1 MTDVRPPLPPDDNVT
16 VLRPELDGP
25 PAAAEPEPVVEAE
38 EYPPDP
44 EETIDTQEISL
55 TELRAAA
62 LAAGVEVDE
71 VEVPV
76 HGRAGGVVDLAG
88 AEREEAPATAT
99 TATDLAPDAEATPEP
114 EPEPE
119 PETETE
125 TEPDAERPAVAT
137 SAGPFG
143 EPGAPVEGDA
153 DDAGGTE
160 ADGIDP
166 RMQERRAA
174 VTTAQL
180 ARRRRLVLL
189 GVVVASA
196 IGVVWLIVQS
206 PFLSVQHVQ
215 VQGATKAT
223 RLAVEQ
229 AAAVKDGSALL
240 FLDTGAI
247 ERRVQRLPWVAKASV
262 SRDLP
267 NGITITV
274 VERLP
279 VAWVRRPAPVGSP
292 PGTLGPVAVVDVSGV
307 VLDDQ
312 PAPPAGLPEIIGLD
326 RVPRRGEHLASRAP
340 EAMAELPAPLRAQT
354 AALVV
359 RNGQGVLQLM
369 PVPGGGPPAA
379 EEVRL
384 GRLDEVGQ
392 KGAAA
397 LAVLD
402 QLLRDGDRVRYV
414 DVRVPGSP
422 ATR

>member
-1 MTDVRPPLPPDDNVT
+1 MTDVRPPLPSDDHVT

-25 PAAAEPEPVVEAE
+25 PPAAEPEPVE

-44 EETIDTQEISL
+44 EETIDTQEISHA
-55 TELRAAA
+55 ELREEAD
-62 LAAGVEVDE
+62 AAGVGLDE
-71 VEVPV
+71 VEVPIS
-76 HGRAGGVVDLAG
+76 RSADDVVDLAG
-88 AEREEAPATAT
+88 AERAEAPAA
-99 TATDLAPDAEATPEP
+99 AGSEAEAGTP
-114 EPEPE
+114 
-119 PETETE
+119 
-125 TEPDAERPAVAT
+125 AFAAY
-137 SAGPFG
+137 AGPFG
-143 EPGAPVEGDA
+143 EPGPPVEADVDGDGDVA
-153 DDAGGTE
+153 PFDGTTE
-160 ADGIDP
+160 PGADGIDP
-166 RMQERRAA
+166 RIQERRAA

-180 ARRRRLVLL
+180 ARRRRLILL

-247 ERRVQRLPWVAKASV
+247 ERRVQTLPWVAKASV

-267 NGITITV
+267 NGITIKV

-312 PAPPAGLPEIIGLD
+312 PQPPAGLPEIVGLD
-326 RVPRRGEHLASRAP
+326 RVPRRGEHVASRAP
-340 EAMAELPAPLRAQT
+340 AAMAELPAPLRAQT

-402 QLLRDGDRVRYV
+402 QLLRDGDRVSYV